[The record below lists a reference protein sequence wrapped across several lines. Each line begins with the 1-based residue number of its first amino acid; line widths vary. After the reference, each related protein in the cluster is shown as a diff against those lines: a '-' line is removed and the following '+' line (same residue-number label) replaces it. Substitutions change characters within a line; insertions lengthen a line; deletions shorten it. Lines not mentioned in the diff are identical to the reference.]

1 MLKIGGLEYIINELV
16 KKKGIYNDVLQRPRV
31 EVVFDIIVMT
41 ILFVAFDV
49 EKKTC

>member
-31 EVVFDIIVMT
+31 EVT

-49 EKKTC
+49 EKKPVNFDLEF